1 MVERA
6 RGVEP
11 FEVEVY
17 DWLLHKSVKRPIP
30 DHETLELADP
40 GDAVEAEEVRIV
52 ARASP
57 NYLFRWLSNCAL
69 IRAGE
74 PRRLAPLAGSEVG
87 AISTAP
93 FSTEPVDPRYL
104 YVLLHALGCRKL
116 AFLLLGTRPI
126 DGEEEALYDTVV
138 ADVPP
143 PRGRYRPSFWERP
156 VRVVFFDA
164 LPASDHL
171 FGDLL
176 EEERQRDPFARGT
189 IRLYAELKVLE
200 RVAPLAALAL
210 ARSRRP
216 YAPYLPRRFG
226 GKVYVEAGPLAE
238 ALREAAALREVAE
251 KAGIPCKGFGEHP
264 PPWDRLLGEAGK
276 PAVRGLGPVRPPTPD
291 EAAAENLMREL
302 DEAVRAHLEERGRS
316 VSGRPSASQLVLALA
331 NIQCFSDVSCVYVYA
346 SLKRA

>member
-40 GDAVEAEEVRIV
+40 GDAVEAEEVRIA

-57 NYLFRWLSNCAL
+57 NYLFTWLSNCAL

-74 PRRLAPLAGSEVG
+74 PPRLAPLAGSEVG

-126 DGEEEALYDTVV
+126 DGEEETLYDTVV
-138 ADVPP
+138 ADVPS
-143 PRGRYRPSFWERP
+143 PRGGTGLPSG
-156 VRVVFFDA
+156 
-164 LPASDHL
+164 S
-171 FGDLL
+171 
-176 EEERQRDPFARGT
+176 ARCAWCSST
-189 IRLYAELKVLE
+189 LC
-200 RVAPLAALAL
+200 PLAITCSATYL
-210 ARSRRP
+210 RR
-216 YAPYLPRRFG
+216 RGR
-226 GKVYVEAGPLAE
+226 
-238 ALREAAALREVAE
+238 
-251 KAGIPCKGFGEHP
+251 GIPS
-264 PPWDRLLGEAGK
+264 R
-276 PAVRGLGPVRPPTPD
+276 
-291 EAAAENLMREL
+291 AA
-302 DEAVRAHLEERGRS
+302 
-316 VSGRPSASQLVLALA
+316 PSASTR
-331 NIQCFSDVSCVYVYA
+331 S
-346 SLKRA
+346 